1 MANNITSASAV
12 LVITCPELAIVHQVQ
27 GFAVDNAF
35 DVDAQDIAENLL
47 GVDGKKSSGWI
58 PQMYTQAVHLQAD
71 SGSIAVFD
79 QIYQFSNVNKTF
91 YELTGTLTYPATNK
105 SYSFINGTLTNYKP
119 LPDAQKTLAP
129 QDFTI
134 VWEAVIP
141 AIIG

>member
-12 LVITCPELAIVHQVQ
+12 LVIIVPELAIVHQVQ
-27 GFAVDNAF
+27 GFSADSAF
-35 DVDAQDIAENLL
+35 DVDAQDIAENVM

-71 SGSIAVFD
+71 SDSIAVFD
-79 QIYQFSNVNKTF
+79 QIYQFSNINRTF
-91 YELTGTLTYPATNK
+91 YEITATLTYPATNK

-119 LPDAQKTLAP
+119 LPDAKKTLDP

-134 VWEAVIP
+134 VWESVIP
-141 AIIG
+141 AVIG

>member
-1 MANNITSASAV
+1 MESVSTIHIRILNQFMNIMNSMKTYFFYFYIFG
-12 LVITCPELAIVHQVQ
+12 LNI
-27 GFAVDNAF
+27 
-35 DVDAQDIAENLL
+35 
-47 GVDGKKSSGWI
+47 KS
-58 PQMYTQAVHLQAD
+58 YL
-71 SGSIAVFD
+71 
-79 QIYQFSNVNKTF
+79 FSNVNKTF